1 MELLD
6 TDDEMKQDLL
16 RKSAKHREKL
26 QGEVKLIT
34 ENTEKVITNALIIG
48 GSLALSY
55 LLMHQLT
62 KGSDK
67 RKHKVK
73 HKKIKV
79 VKAEAPEQVEV
90 EEEDST
96 PGVFSQIGA
105 AVASQASVF
114 LLNLA
119 KEKLTEFLQPQTEKK
134 ASS

>member
-26 QGEVKLIT
+26 QGDVKLIT

-55 LLMHQLT
+55 LLIHQLT
-62 KGSDK
+62 KRSSK

-79 VKAEAPEQVEV
+79 VKAEAPEEV
-90 EEEDST
+90 EIVEEDST

-119 KEKLTEFLQPQTEKK
+119 KEKLTEFLQPDTEKK
-134 ASS
+134 TSS